1 MMRRRFYLEA
11 SDLQEGERR
20 AVISSISQ
28 RAACELL
35 QREIMSQWLCLKQV
49 KAIGQPQAQNSA
61 VAWVERQITRTHRAG
76 KHQRLWV
83 AILRTVA
90 LGNLG
95 EDRPPLRVPSPR
107 LGVPPS
113 QNNGWHEGT
122 SALHV
127 G

>member
-61 VAWVERQITRTHRAG
+61 VAWVERQNHPHTPGRKTPAFTGCNIANRCLGKFGGGPALPSECPHLGWAFLHPITTR
-76 KHQRLWV
+76 
-83 AILRTVA
+83 
-90 LGNLG
+90 
-95 EDRPPLRVPSPR
+95 
-107 LGVPPS
+107 
-113 QNNGWHEGT
+113 
-122 SALHV
+122 
-127 G
+127 

>member
-1 MMRRRFYLEA
+1 MRRRFYLKA

-35 QREIMSQWLCLKQV
+35 QREILSSWLCLKQV

-76 KHQRLWV
+76 KRV

-113 QNNGWHEGT
+113 HNNT
-122 SALHV
+122 LT
-127 G
+127 